1 MTGFASPGQA
11 GPERASR
18 LGYLDW
24 ARGLAVLLMI
34 NTHAF
39 SAWTV
44 AEDRG
49 TPLFGLARLFGGY
62 PAPLFLFLA
71 GVSAALVAERER
83 KKGRDGRE
91 VRRRGLR
98 RGLTV
103 LGFAF
108 VFRVGMLASGGF
120 GRAAD
125 LLRVDVLNCIAVS
138 LMLAAFALGRPSLR
152 GRLAATLGLA
162 IAIALLTPWAWD
174 ASWWKGWPAPI
185 AGYIT
190 GRVRD
195 SLFPIFPWTSFTAF
209 GAACGLLLAQ
219 ARARR
224 GEALTIVAMA
234 AAGAAAI
241 PLALWVDRHA
251 PAMYPAYDF
260 WHTSPAYVLLKCG
273 VLLLLFGLAFLLDRL
288 PGPSALRQL
297 GRTSLLVYWVHL
309 EIVYGK
315 WIAPGLRGNLSVEE
329 AGWGVVILALAM
341 LALSIARTHARG
353 WTLRGG
359 GGELAKA

>member
-1 MTGFASPGQA
+1 MTGFATPGYA
-11 GPERASR
+11 GRERASR

-24 ARGLAVLLMI
+24 ARGLAVILMI

-39 SAWTV
+39 SAWTA

-49 TPLFGLARLFGGY
+49 TRLFALARLFGGY

-71 GVSAALVAERER
+71 GLSAALVAERER
-83 KKGRDGRE
+83 AKGSNGGE

-138 LMLAAFALGRPSLR
+138 LMLVALALGLPSAR
-152 GRLAATLGLA
+152 GRLAAALGLA
-162 IAIALLTPWAWD
+162 AGIALLTPLAWD
-174 ASWWKGWPAPI
+174 TSWWKGWPAPV

-195 SLFPIFPWTSFTAF
+195 SLFPVFPWTAFTAF
-209 GAACGLLLAQ
+209 GASCGLLLAQ
-219 ARARR
+219 ARARGR
-224 GEALTIVAMA
+224 EGIAIGALA

-241 PLALWVDRHA
+241 PLALWVDGHA
-251 PAMYPAYDF
+251 PAVYPVYDF
-260 WHTSPAYVLLKCG
+260 WHTSPTYVLLKCG
-273 VLLLLFGLAFLLDRL
+273 VLLVLFALAFLLDRL
-288 PGPSALRQL
+288 PGPSGLRQL
-297 GRTSLLVYWVHL
+297 GRTSLLVYWAHL

-315 WIAPGLRGNLSVEE
+315 WIAPGLRENLAVEE
-329 AGWGVVILALAM
+329 VTWGVVVLVLLM

-353 WTLRGG
+353 WPLRGG
-359 GGELAKA
+359 ERAKA

>member
-1 MTGFASPGQA
+1 MTGFAGPGYA
-11 GPERASR
+11 GPGGAPR

-49 TPLFGLARLFGGY
+49 TRLFALARLCGGY

-83 KKGRDGRE
+83 AKGRTDGD

-98 RGLTV
+98 RALTV
-103 LGFAF
+103 LGYAF

-138 LMLAAFALGRPSLR
+138 LMLVALALGLPTPR
-152 GRLAATLGLA
+152 GRLGATLGLA
-162 IAIALLTPWAWD
+162 AAIALLTPLAWD
-174 ASWWKGWPAPI
+174 TGWWKGWPAPI
-185 AGYIT
+185 AGYFT
-190 GRVRD
+190 GRVHD
-195 SLFPIFPWTSFTAF
+195 ALFPLFPWAAFTAF
-209 GAACGLLLAQ
+209 GATSGLLLSRDH
-219 ARARR
+219 ARGRE
-224 GEALTIVAMA
+224 GLTIA
-234 AAGAAAI
+234 ALAAIGAAAI
-241 PLALWVDRHA
+241 PAALWMDVHV
-251 PAMYPAYDF
+251 PPVYPVYDF
-260 WHTSPAYVLLKCG
+260 WHTSPSYVVVKGG
-273 VLLLLFGLAFLLDRL
+273 VLLVLFALAFLLDRL

-297 GRTSLLVYWVHL
+297 GQTSLLVYWVHL
-309 EIVYGK
+309 EIIYGR
-315 WIAPGLRGNLSVEE
+315 WIAPGLRGSLAVEE
-329 AGWGVVILALAM
+329 VAAGVVMLALAM
-341 LALSIARTHARG
+341 LALSIGRTHARG
-353 WTLRGG
+353 WPWP

>member
-1 MTGFASPGQA
+1 MTGFGSPGYA

-39 SAWTV
+39 SAWTA

-49 TPLFGLARLFGGY
+49 TRLFGMARLFGGY

-71 GVSAALVAERER
+71 GVSAALVAEKERTKGMDSREI
-83 KKGRDGRE
+83 
-91 VRRRGLR
+91 RRRALR

-103 LGFAF
+103 LAYAF
-108 VFRVGMLASGGF
+108 LFRVAMLASGGF

-138 LMLAAFALGRPSLR
+138 LLLVAFAPGRPSPPD
-152 GRLAATLGLA
+152 RLIAALGLVA
-162 IAIALLTPWAWD
+162 GVALLTPLAWD
-174 ASWWKGWPAPI
+174 TSWWRGWPVPI
-185 AGYIT
+185 AGYFT
-190 GRVRD
+190 GRVPD
-195 SLFPIFPWTSFTAF
+195 ALFPLFPWTAF
-209 GAACGLLLAQ
+209 LALGAACGLGLAH
-219 ARARR
+219 ARARGR
-224 GEALTIVAMA
+224 EAVTIGLMA

-241 PLALWVDRHA
+241 PMALWVDRHA
-251 PAMYPAYDF
+251 PAVYPVYDF
-260 WHTSPAYVLLKCG
+260 WYTSPSYVVLKGG
-273 VLLLLFGLAFLLDRL
+273 VLLVLFGLAFLLDRL

-315 WIAPGLRGNLSVEE
+315 WIAPGLRGILSVEE
-329 AGWGVVILALAM
+329 AGVGVVILVLAM

-353 WTLRGG
+353 GWRLR
-359 GGELAKA
+359 GGELARA

>member
-1 MTGFASPGQA
+1 MTGFATPGYA
-11 GPERASR
+11 GPGRASR

-39 SAWTV
+39 SAWTA

-49 TPLFGLARLFGGY
+49 TRLFGIARLFGGY

-71 GVSAALVAERER
+71 GVSAALVAEKER
-83 KKGRDGRE
+83 AKGSDGRE
-91 VRRRGLR
+91 VRRRALR

-103 LGFAF
+103 LGYAF
-108 VFRVGMLASGGF
+108 LFRLGMLAIGGF

-138 LMLAAFALGRPSLR
+138 LLLVALALGLPSAR
-152 GRLAATLGLA
+152 GRLVATLALA
-162 IAIALLTPWAWD
+162 AGIALLTPLAWD
-174 ASWWKGWPAPI
+174 TPWWKGWPAPI
-185 AGYIT
+185 AGYFT
-190 GRVRD
+190 GRVHD
-195 SLFPIFPWTSFTAF
+195 SLFPVFPWTAFTAF

-219 ARARR
+219 GRAR
-224 GEALTIVAMA
+224 GKEGLTIGALA
-234 AAGAAAI
+234 AAGAAATA
-241 PLALWVDRHA
+241 LALWVDGHA
-251 PAMYPAYDF
+251 PAVYPVYDF
-260 WHTSPAYVLLKCG
+260 WHTSPTYVVLKSG
-273 VLLLLFGLAFLLDRL
+273 VLLVLFALAFLLDRL

-297 GRTSLLVYWVHL
+297 GRTSLLVYWAHL

-329 AGWGVVILALAM
+329 AAVGVVLLSLAM
-341 LALSIARTHARG
+341 LALSIARTHPRG
-353 WTLRGG
+353 WPLR

>member
-49 TPLFGLARLFGGY
+49 TRLFGLARLFGGY

-71 GVSAALVAERER
+71 GLSAALVAERER
-83 KKGRDGRE
+83 ARGREDGE

-98 RGLTV
+98 RALTV
-103 LGFAF
+103 LGYAF
-108 VFRVGMLASGGF
+108 LFRVGMFASGGF

-138 LMLAAFALGRPSLR
+138 LMLVALALGIPSPR
-152 GRLAATLGLA
+152 GRLGATLGLA
-162 IAIALLTPWAWD
+162 AAIALLTPLAWD
-174 ASWWKGWPAPI
+174 TGWWTGWPAPI
-185 AGYIT
+185 AGYFT

-195 SLFPIFPWTSFTAF
+195 ALFPLFPWAAFTAF
-209 GAACGLLLAQ
+209 GAACGLLLAR
-219 ARARR
+219 ARAR
-224 GEALTIVAMA
+224 GTEGITIAVLA
-234 AAGAAAI
+234 AIGAAAI
-241 PLALWVDRHA
+241 PAALWADAHV
-251 PAMYPAYDF
+251 PSVYPVYDF
-260 WHTSPAYVLLKCG
+260 WHTSPSYVLLKCG
-273 VLLLLFGLAFLLDRL
+273 VLLLLLALAFLLDRL

-297 GRTSLLVYWVHL
+297 GQTSLLVYWVHL
-309 EIVYGK
+309 EIIYGR
-315 WIAPGLRGNLSVEE
+315 WIAPGVRGILSVGEV
-329 AGWGVVILALAM
+329 AAGVVVLALAM
-341 LALSIARTHARG
+341 LALSIARTHAGG
-353 WTLRGG
+353 WHWR

>member
-1 MTGFASPGQA
+1 MTGFASPGQD
-11 GPERASR
+11 GPKSASR

-44 AEDRG
+44 PEDRG
-49 TPLFGLARLFGGY
+49 TRLFGLARLFGGY

-83 KKGRDGRE
+83 AKGADGAQ

-103 LGFAF
+103 LGYAF
-108 VFRVGMLASGGF
+108 LFRVGMLASGGF

-138 LMLAAFALGRPSLR
+138 LMLVALALGRPSAR
-152 GRLAATLGLA
+152 DRLIATLGLA
-162 IAIALLTPWAWD
+162 AAIALLTPLAWD
-174 ASWWKGWPAPI
+174 TPWWQGWPVPI
-185 AGYIT
+185 AGYFT
-190 GRVRD
+190 GRVPD
-195 SLFPIFPWTSFTAF
+195 ALFPVFPWTAFTAV
-209 GAACGLLLAQ
+209 GAAAGLVLAG
-219 ARARR
+219 ARARGTEGR
-224 GEALTIVAMA
+224 TIGALA

-241 PLALWVDRHA
+241 PIALWLDAHA
-251 PAMYPAYDF
+251 PAAYPTYDF
-260 WHTSPAYVLLKCG
+260 WHTSPTYVALKCG
-273 VLLLLFGLAFLLDRL
+273 VLLVLLALAFVLDRL
-288 PGPSALRQL
+288 PGPSALRPL
-297 GRTSLLVYWVHL
+297 GQTSLLVYWAHL

-315 WIAPGLRGNLSVEE
+315 WIAPGLRGSLSVEE
-329 AGWGVVILALAM
+329 AGCGVVVLAVAM
-341 LALSIARTHARG
+341 LALSIARRHAHG
-353 WTLRGG
+353 WHLRGR
-359 GGELAKA
+359 ELAKA

>member
-1 MTGFASPGQA
+1 MTGFASPGQD
-11 GPERASR
+11 GPKSASR

-44 AEDRG
+44 PEDRS
-49 TPLFGLARLFGGY
+49 TRLFGLARLFGGY

-83 KKGRDGRE
+83 AKGADGAQ

-103 LGFAF
+103 LGYAF
-108 VFRVGMLASGGF
+108 LFRVGMLASGGF

-138 LMLAAFALGRPSLR
+138 LMLVALTLGRPSARDRLIATF
-152 GRLAATLGLA
+152 GLAA
-162 IAIALLTPWAWD
+162 AIALLTPLAWD
-174 ASWWKGWPAPI
+174 APWWQGWPVPI
-185 AGYIT
+185 AGYFT
-190 GRVRD
+190 GRVPD
-195 SLFPIFPWTSFTAF
+195 ALFPVFPWTAFTAV
-209 GAACGLLLAQ
+209 GAAAGLVLAG
-219 ARARR
+219 ARTR
-224 GEALTIVAMA
+224 GTEGRTIGALA

-241 PLALWVDRHA
+241 PIALWLDAHA
-251 PAMYPAYDF
+251 PAVYPAYDF
-260 WHTSPAYVLLKCG
+260 WHTSPTYVALKCG
-273 VLLLLFGLAFLLDRL
+273 VLLVLLALAFVLDRL
-288 PGPSALRQL
+288 PGPSALRQI
-297 GRTSLLVYWVHL
+297 GQTSLLVYWVHL

-315 WIAPGLRGNLSVEE
+315 WIAPGLRGSLSVEE
-329 AGWGVVILALAM
+329 AGCGVVILARAM
-341 LALSIARTHARG
+341 LALSIARRRAHG
-353 WTLRGG
+353 WHLRGR
-359 GGELAKA
+359 EPAKA

>member
-1 MTGFASPGQA
+1 MTGFASPGYA
-11 GPERASR
+11 GPERPSR

-49 TPLFGLARLFGGY
+49 TRLFWLARLCGGY

-83 KKGRDGRE
+83 AKGDDSGE

-138 LMLAAFALGRPSLR
+138 LVLVALALGRPTPR
-152 GRLAATLGLA
+152 GRLGATLGLA
-162 IAIALLTPWAWD
+162 AAIALLTPLAWD
-174 ASWWKGWPAPI
+174 TSWWTGWPAPI
-185 AGYIT
+185 AGYFT
-190 GRVRD
+190 GRVHD
-195 SLFPIFPWTSFTAF
+195 SLFPVFPWTAFTAF
-209 GAACGLLLAQ
+209 GAACGLLLAR
-219 ARARR
+219 ARARGR
-224 GEALTIVAMA
+224 EGIAIGGLA

-241 PLALWVDRHA
+241 PLALWVDGHA
-251 PAMYPAYDF
+251 PAVYPVYDF
-260 WHTSPAYVLLKCG
+260 WRTSPTYVVIKGG
-273 VLLLLFGLAFLLDRL
+273 VLLVLFALAFLLDRL

-315 WIAPGLRGNLSVEE
+315 WIAPGLRGSLSVGE
-329 AGWGVVILALAM
+329 AAAGVVVLALAM

-353 WTLRGG
+353 WHWR

>member
-1 MTGFASPGQA
+1 MTGFASPGYA
-11 GPERASR
+11 APARPSR

-39 SAWTV
+39 SAWTM

-49 TPLFGLARLFGGY
+49 TTLFSLARLFGGY

-83 KKGRDGRE
+83 AKGCSDRE

-103 LGFAF
+103 LGYAF
-108 VFRVGMLASGGF
+108 VFRAGMWVSGGF
-120 GRAAD
+120 GRPAD

-138 LMLAAFALGRPSLR
+138 LMMAAFALARPSLR
-152 GRLAATLGLA
+152 GRVAATLALAAGL
-162 IAIALLTPWAWD
+162 ALLTPLAWD
-174 ASWWKGWPAPI
+174 TSWWTGWPAPI
-185 AGYIT
+185 AGYFA
-190 GRVRD
+190 GRLRD
-195 SLFPIFPWTSFTAF
+195 SLFPVFPWSAFTLV
-209 GAACGLLLAQ
+209 GAAAGLLLAR
-219 ARARR
+219 ARAQGR
-224 GEALTIVAMA
+224 EAAAVGAMA

-241 PLALWVDRHA
+241 PLALWTDGHA
-251 PAMYPAYDF
+251 PAVYPAYDF
-260 WHTSPAYVLLKCG
+260 WHTSPSYVVLKSG
-273 VLLLLFGLAFLLDRL
+273 VLLLLLAAAFVLDRI

-309 EIVYGK
+309 EIIYGK
-315 WIAPGLRGNLSVEE
+315 WVAPGLRGNLSVEQA
-329 AGWGVVILALAM
+329 AGGVVILALAM

-353 WTLRGG
+353 GWHFRGR
-359 GGELAKA
+359 ELAKA

>member
-1 MTGFASPGQA
+1 MTGFGSPGYA

-44 AEDRG
+44 PEDRA
-49 TPLFGLARLFGGY
+49 TRLFGVARLFGGY

-71 GVSAALVAERER
+71 GVSAALVAEKER
-83 KKGRDGRE
+83 TKGMDSRE
-91 VRRRGLR
+91 VRRRARR

-103 LGFAF
+103 LGYAF
-108 VFRVGMLASGGF
+108 VFRLAMLASGGF

-138 LMLAAFALGRPSLR
+138 LILAAFALGRPSPTD
-152 GRLAATLGLA
+152 RLVAALGLGA
-162 IAIALLTPWAWD
+162 GVALLTPLAWD
-174 ASWWKGWPAPI
+174 TSWWRGWPVPL
-185 AGYIT
+185 AGYFT
-190 GRVRD
+190 GRVPD
-195 SLFPIFPWTSFTAF
+195 ALFPLFPWTAF
-209 GAACGLLLAQ
+209 LALGAACGLVLAH
-219 ARARR
+219 ARARGR
-224 GEALTIVAMA
+224 EAATIGLMA

-241 PLALWVDRHA
+241 PIALWVDRHA
-251 PAMYPAYDF
+251 PAVYPAYDF
-260 WHTSPAYVLLKCG
+260 WHTSPSYVVLKGG
-273 VLLLLFGLAFLLDRL
+273 VLLVLFGLAFLLDRL
-288 PGPSALRQL
+288 PGPSPLRQL
-297 GRTSLLVYWVHL
+297 GRTSLLVYWAHL

-315 WIAPGLRGNLSVEE
+315 WIAPGLRGVLSVEE
-329 AGWGVVILALAM
+329 AGVGVVILVLTM
-341 LALSIARTHARG
+341 LALSVARTHARG
-353 WTLRGG
+353 GWRLR

>member
-1 MTGFASPGQA
+1 MTGFAGPGYA

-34 NTHAF
+34 DTHAF

-49 TPLFGLARLFGGY
+49 TRLFGLARLFGGF

-71 GVSAALVAERER
+71 GLSAALVAERER
-83 KKGRDGRE
+83 AKGGDDGE

-98 RGLTV
+98 RALTV
-103 LGFAF
+103 LGYAF
-108 VFRVGMLASGGF
+108 LFRAGMLLSGGF

-125 LLRVDVLNCIAVS
+125 LLRVDILNCIAVS
-138 LMLAAFALGRPSLR
+138 LMLVALALGRPTPR
-152 GRLAATLGLA
+152 ARLGATLGLA
-162 IAIALLTPWAWD
+162 AAIALLTPLVWD
-174 ASWWKGWPAPI
+174 ARWWTGWPAPI
-185 AGYIT
+185 AGYFT
-190 GRVRD
+190 GRVPD
-195 SLFPIFPWTSFTAF
+195 ALFPLFPWAAFTAL
-209 GAACGLLLAQ
+209 GAACGLLLAHS
-219 ARARR
+219 RDR
-224 GEALTIVAMA
+224 GREGLTIAVLA
-234 AAGAAAI
+234 AVGGAAI
-241 PLALWVDRHA
+241 PAALWLDEHA
-251 PAMYPAYDF
+251 PSVYPVYDF
-260 WHTSPAYVLLKCG
+260 WHTSPSYIVVKCG
-273 VLLLLFGLAFLLDRL
+273 VLVVLLALAFLLDRI

-309 EIVYGK
+309 EIIYGR

-329 AGWGVVILALAM
+329 AGGGVVVLALAM

-353 WTLRGG
+353 WRWPGG
-359 GGELAKA
+359 ALAKA